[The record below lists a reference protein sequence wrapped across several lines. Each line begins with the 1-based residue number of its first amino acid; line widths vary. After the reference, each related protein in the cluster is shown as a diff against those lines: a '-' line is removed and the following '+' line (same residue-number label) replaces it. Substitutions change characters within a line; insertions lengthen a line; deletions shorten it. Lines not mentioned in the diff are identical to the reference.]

1 MEMPAELV
9 RDPVTSSTSVDG
21 MTALTYVNIDY
32 TSCSGVEP
40 ILKSNTSTSERDYG
54 CFSSEGTS
62 VALWCT
68 AFNSS
73 PIRNK

>member
-1 MEMPAELV
+1 MPAELV

-21 MTALTYVNIDY
+21 TAALTYVNIDY
-32 TSCSGVEP
+32 TSCSRVEP

-62 VALWCT
+62 VTPWST